1 MNLSQHLHI
10 DPISLASPTEPAAP
24 PPDDRHFQMCR
35 QAIISNWQ
43 KAFDVSRETNRP
55 PKYEVQQVE
64 AINLIAAGILMYNH
78 IPDPNPS
85 TRLGTFLDMMEV
97 GGYRM
102 GRTRMGTPWA
112 SVFVRNVQYSMSKF
126 VPNGVRFPELTLL
139 GLAVRPN
146 MHLVHE
152 FLRRDMWHSNAGRR
166 LQANG
171 CRVNLLQQPH
181 NHQLHLGINY
191 LGFTHSVDIG
201 DFEQHFNRR
210 FDRRFIEYIE
220 ARNDPSPFR
229 QQGRTPDFDGDVM
242 TLMED

>member
-1 MNLSQHLHI
+1 MNLSHHLHI
-10 DPISLASPTEPAAP
+10 DPISSARPTEPAAP
-24 PPDDRHFQMCR
+24 PPDDSRYQMCR
-35 QAIISNWQ
+35 QAIVANWQ

-64 AINLIAAGILMYNH
+64 AINLIAAGILMYNC
-78 IPDPNPS
+78 IADPNPS
-85 TRLGTFLDMMEV
+85 TRLVTFLDAMDV

-112 SVFVRNVQYSMSKF
+112 SVFIRNVQYSMSKY
-126 VPNGVRFPELTLL
+126 VPHNVRFPELTLL

-146 MHLVHE
+146 MHRVHE
-152 FLRRDMWHSNAGRR
+152 FLRRDMRYPEIGRR

-181 NHQLHLGINY
+181 SHSVHLAINY
-191 LGFTHSVDIG
+191 LEFTHSVNIG

-220 ARNDPSPFR
+220 AWQDPNPTR
-229 QQGRTPDFDGDVM
+229 QQPHTDDFDGDVM
-242 TLMED
+242 RMMDE

>member
-1 MNLSQHLHI
+1 MNLSHHLHI
-10 DPISLASPTEPAAP
+10 DPISLTRPTEPAAP
-24 PPDDRHFQMCR
+24 PPDDRHYQMCR
-35 QAIISNWQ
+35 QAIVSNWQ
-43 KAFDVSRETNRP
+43 RAFDVSRETNRP

-64 AINLIAAGILMYNH
+64 AISLIAAGILMYNY

-85 TRLGTFLDMMEV
+85 TRLVTFLDMMEV

-112 SVFVRNVQYSMSKF
+112 SVFVRNVQYSMSKY
-126 VPNGVRFPELTLL
+126 VPNNVRFPELTLL

-146 MHLVHE
+146 MHRVHE
-152 FLRRDMWHSNAGRR
+152 FLRRDMRHPEAGRR

-181 NHQLHLGINY
+181 NHRLQLVINY
-191 LGFTHSVDIG
+191 LEFTHSVDTG

-220 ARNDPSPFR
+220 ARHDPSPFR
-229 QQGRTPDFDGDVM
+229 PQANDFDGDVAM
-242 TLMED
+242 MMDE